1 MRIYVTTANIEISYH
16 MIMDLKERV
25 ARPSSSFSPSSFL
38 LKSDLHFAAKVR
50 KRFCFRRQKATE
62 RERERAMENAFFCSF
77 ALFRSF
83 VSRSAAVTRPVSRY
97 DKVVREEYGDFDD
110 LCEVYGTVARAIVAS
125 HVYSKIIPSM
135 KKPRNRE
142 DLRNTPHLI
151 LRAWTNYDRSEGKC
165 HQSHSLAAIKISCYF
180 FILSV
185 YMYI

>member
-1 MRIYVTTANIEISYH
+1 

-110 LCEVYGTVARAIVAS
+110 LCEVYGRARHRRLSCIFKN
-125 HVYSKIIPSM
+125 YTINEKTE
-135 KKPRNRE
+135 KPRRF
-142 DLRNTPHLI
+142 TK
-151 LRAWTNYDRSEGKC
+151 Y
-165 HQSHSLAAIKISCYF
+165 AAP
-180 FILSV
+180 
-185 YMYI
+185 YIARVNEL